1 MQLPPLVSVESPNL
15 ENNEENLYAINMLVL
30 LFFSSAFYDCSAN
43 SFDKQFVICSLDYC
57 VLTMDYW

>member
-1 MQLPPLVSVESPNL
+1 MQYFR
-15 ENNEENLYAINMLVL
+15 LYYSCGVCI
-30 LFFSSAFYDCSAN
+30 FFSSLAFYDCSAN